1 MTYSWREKETR
12 KEGIDIY
19 IGTIGIALQSERIV
33 IANLDLIS
41 LPREKETRAKNSCR
55 LSLARPSVHVHTMER
70 PIVPN
75 PCNIEM
81 IQRRERSYG
90 TTF

>member
-1 MTYSWREKETR
+1 MYV
-12 KEGIDIY
+12 Y

-55 LSLARPSVHVHTMER
+55 LSLARPSVHVHNGTA
-70 PIVPN
+70 IVPN
-75 PCNIEM
+75 PCDILILNN
-81 IQRRERSYG
+81 REREILLFIYI
-90 TTF
+90 

>member
-1 MTYSWREKETR
+1 MYV
-12 KEGIDIY
+12 Y

-55 LSLARPSVHVHTMER
+55 LSLARPSVHNGTAYR
-70 PIVPN
+70 SQPLRYF
-75 PCNIEM
+75 NIE
-81 IQRRERSYG
+81 
-90 TTF
+90 